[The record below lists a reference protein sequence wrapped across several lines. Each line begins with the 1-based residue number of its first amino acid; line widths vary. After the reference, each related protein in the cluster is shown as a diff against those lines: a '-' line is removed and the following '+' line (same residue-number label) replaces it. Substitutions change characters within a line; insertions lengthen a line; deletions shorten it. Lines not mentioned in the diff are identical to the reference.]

1 MTKTFFFKNSPG
13 LYRAES
19 SMTICV
25 LSSNF
30 LLEKGHWG
38 ILKNNVFVILHV
50 HSGANV
56 SYLASDHLCIQAY
69 SSKLCTW

>member
-1 MTKTFFFKNSPG
+1 
-13 LYRAES
+13 
-19 SMTICV
+19 MTICV
-25 LSSNF
+25 LPSNF
-30 LLEKGHWG
+30 LLVKGHGG

-50 HSGANV
+50 YSGANV